1 MKTTLRP
8 LRSPRR
14 GLAGLPEH
22 ERRRFAVDVGG
33 LKIAKIWIWVGV
45 PRGSGLRLLTVPP
58 RRHVTNRGN
67 GLGLQRTWKNC
78 VKIVKTIVNLKHSCQ
93 TLKIVGKIKQKAFLS
108 KTLQNHVKLTGKIIK
123 IYILQKNHF
132 FESILFF
139 ISRKSP
145 ATPDTYPSGILK
157 SSSDNFSSWFFQWK
171 SWKVTRAETV
181 GSTWKIRQ
189 FETFIFV
196 KQSQIDGKNQA
207 KINSSIWCIYKKS
220 RQIDRKFQ
228 FF

>member
-67 GLGLQRTWKNC
+67 GLGLQRTWKNY
-78 VKIVKTIVNLKHSCQ
+78 VKIVKKFVNLKHSCQ
-93 TLKIVGKIKQKAFLS
+93 TLKIVGKNPAKSIFKQNFAKPGQIDG
-108 KTLQNHVKLTGKIIK
+108 KNNQNL
-123 IYILQKNHF
+123 YFAKNHF

-189 FETFIFV
+189 FETFI
-196 KQSQIDGKNQA
+196 
-207 KINSSIWCIYKKS
+207 
-220 RQIDRKFQ
+220 R
-228 FF
+228 

>member
-67 GLGLQRTWKNC
+67 GLGLQRTWKNYE
-78 VKIVKTIVNLKHSCQ
+78 KIVKKFVNLKHSCQ
-93 TLKIVGKIKQKAFLS
+93 TLKIVGKNPAKSIFKQ
-108 KTLQNHVKLTGKIIK
+108 
-123 IYILQKNHF
+123 
-132 FESILFF
+132 
-139 ISRKSP
+139 
-145 ATPDTYPSGILK
+145 
-157 SSSDNFSSWFFQWK
+157 NFAK
-171 SWKVTRAETV
+171 P
-181 GSTWKIRQ
+181 G
-189 FETFIFV
+189 
-196 KQSQIDGKNQA
+196 QIDGKNHQNLYFA
-207 KINSSIWCIYKKS
+207 KKIIFLSPYCSS
-220 RQIDRKFQ
+220 FQ
-228 FF
+228 EKVPQPPIHTPQVYWRAHLTISPLDFSSGNRERSHELKP

>member
-67 GLGLQRTWKNC
+67 GLGLQRTWKNY
-78 VKIVKTIVNLKHSCQ
+78 VKIVKKFVNLKHSCQ

-123 IYILQKNHF
+123 IYFWQKKKIIFLSPYCSSFQEKVPQPPIHTPQVYWRAH
-132 FESILFF
+132 LT
-139 ISRKSP
+139 ISP
-145 ATPDTYPSGILK
+145 LD
-157 SSSDNFSSWFFQWK
+157 FSSGNRERSHELK
-171 SWKVTRAETV
+171 P
-181 GSTWKIRQ
+181 
-189 FETFIFV
+189 
-196 KQSQIDGKNQA
+196 
-207 KINSSIWCIYKKS
+207 
-220 RQIDRKFQ
+220 
-228 FF
+228 

>member
-67 GLGLQRTWKNC
+67 GLGLQRTWKNY
-78 VKIVKTIVNLKHSCQ
+78 VKIVKKFVNLKHSCQ
-93 TLKIVGKIKQKAFLS
+93 TLKIVGKNQAKSIFKQ
-108 KTLQNHVKLTGKIIK
+108 
-123 IYILQKNHF
+123 
-132 FESILFF
+132 
-139 ISRKSP
+139 
-145 ATPDTYPSGILK
+145 
-157 SSSDNFSSWFFQWK
+157 NFAK
-171 SWKVTRAETV
+171 P
-181 GSTWKIRQ
+181 G
-189 FETFIFV
+189 
-196 KQSQIDGKNQA
+196 QIDGKNNQNLYFA
-207 KINSSIWCIYKKS
+207 KKSFFWVHIVLHFKKKSRNPRYIPLRYTEELIWQFLLLIFPVEIVKGHTSWNRREYLKNSSIWNIHNCKTKSNWRKKS
-220 RQIDRKFQ
+220 SKN
-228 FF
+228 